1 MGLVLRDSRAA
12 ITYRPRGV
20 PLPGDETAVRG
31 WTATG
36 TPHPDASREA
46 AKPREHVE
54 IMLLCEEEV

>member
-1 MGLVLRDSRAA
+1 M
-12 ITYRPRGV
+12 
-20 PLPGDETAVRG
+20 PGDETAVRG